1 MIGPDTYVPS
11 CTVITGFTVPVAVTD
26 RTIGP
31 SVTLAV
37 TIFGAVVLPVRKYQP
52 PTIATSTIASI
63 QALFFDNFIDAQLLS
78 CRSPVSSNYPLLDVP
93 PLRRFRGKGR
103 HGRH

>member
-1 MIGPDTYVPS
+1 M
-11 CTVITGFTVPVAVTD
+11 TGFTVPVAVTE

-52 PTIATSTIASI
+52 ARTATKAIASI
-63 QALFFDNFIDAQLLS
+63 QALFFESFMCGAQLS
-78 CRSPVSSNYPLLDVP
+78 SGDSSVSSNHRLIDVP
-93 PLRRFRGKGR
+93 CHPGFAAGKRKCYRRGRVRGQREGAL
-103 HGRH
+103 